1 MNEKMIYLLSHAQ
14 ARQNAAQAVMQAPDG
29 WFVTLQPKTRTLE
42 QNARYW
48 GRGVLAQ
55 IAEQATV
62 GGRKFG
68 AEAWHEQFKRM
79 FIGIE
84 ELPSGQVIGKSSTKL
99 SVKAFGEFVDQ
110 VEAFAVAELG
120 VVFEDEAGA

>member
-1 MNEKMIYLLSHAQ
+1 MSEKQVFCLSHAQ

-29 WFVTLQPKTRTLE
+29 WFVTLKPKTRTLE

-55 IAEQATV
+55 IAEKATV
-62 GGRKFG
+62 GDRRFS
-68 AEAWHEQFKRM
+68 AEVWHEQFKRQ

-84 ELPSGQVIGKSSTKL
+84 ELPNGQVVGKSSAKL
-99 SVKAFGEFVDQ
+99 GVKAFSEFVDQ
-110 VEAFAVAELG
+110 VEAFAVADLG
-120 VVFEDEAGA
+120 VVFDEVRA